1 MSKLTIEV
9 EDPSRTPPPE
19 ASVHVLQWRPASST
33 KSQLVDVASGTPDA
47 KGIFSVSLPHGQY
60 TVYVAS
66 PGLSSRIIEINMP
79 RGLDRTYTFNLPVWT
94 GDGTEIESTSPFV
107 H

>member
-9 EDPSRTPPPE
+9 EDPTRASPPE
-19 ASVHVLQWRPASST
+19 ASVHVLQWRPVSST

-47 KGIFSVSLPHGQY
+47 RGIFSVSLPHGQY

-66 PGLSSRIIEINMP
+66 PGLASRIVDINVP
-79 RGLDRTYTFNLPVWT
+79 RGRERTYTFNLPVST
-94 GDGTEIESTSPFV
+94 GDGTEIESTVP
-107 H
+107 